1 MPWHGHPAFRIA
13 VNSGD
18 PNQMV
23 PGCLNFKEGG
33 CAELMAPRA
42 VAERL
47 MREHVPTDDVDF
59 MFDFPEYIRFSVD
72 APPLPTADLQRFT
85 SEPRQSH
92 P

>member
-1 MPWHGHPAFRIA
+1 MPWHGHPTFRIA

-23 PGCLNFKEGG
+23 PGSLYVKNVG
-33 CAELMAPRA
+33 CAELMAPLA
-42 VAERL
+42 EAERR
-47 MREHVPTDDVDF
+47 MREHVPSDDVDLV
-59 MFDFPEYIRFSVD
+59 FDFPKYIRFSVD